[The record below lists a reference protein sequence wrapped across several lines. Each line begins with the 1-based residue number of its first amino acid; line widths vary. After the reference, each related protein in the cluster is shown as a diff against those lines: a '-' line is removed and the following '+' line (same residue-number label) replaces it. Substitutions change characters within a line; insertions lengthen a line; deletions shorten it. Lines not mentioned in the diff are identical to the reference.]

1 MKLQMEYLKHLSQH
15 DDAGAI
21 LNDLM
26 SNYGKAVWDYAF
38 ILTKRKEAADDL
50 MQEVFLSAFQQI
62 HSFRGDSSVKTWLLR
77 ITRNKSLNYL
87 KSAFIRKVTLVDRIF
102 SKTTVCSAEQ
112 EMINQIQLKE
122 IWDIVLRLPVKYREI
137 ILLEAH
143 YAYTEQE
150 MSALLEI
157 PVGTIKSRL
166 HRARSKVEQAMK
178 EADWE

>member
-1 MKLQMEYLKHLSQH
+1 MEYIKHLSQH

-26 SNYGKAVWDYAF
+26 KNYGKDVWDYAF

-77 ITRNKSLNYL
+77 ITRNKSLNFL
-87 KSAFIRKVTLVDRIF
+87 KSAFIRKVTLVDRVF
-102 SKTTVCSAEQ
+102 SKATVCSAEQ
-112 EMINQIQLKE
+112 ELFNHIQVQE
-122 IWDIVLRLPVKYREI
+122 IWGIVMKLPIKYREI

-166 HRARSKVEQAMK
+166 HRARSKVEQALK
-178 EADWE
+178 EADGQ

>member
-1 MKLQMEYLKHLSQH
+1 LQMEYIKHLSQH
-15 DDAGAI
+15 DDAGVI

-26 SNYGKAVWDYAF
+26 KNYGKDVWDYAF

-77 ITRNKSLNYL
+77 IARNKSLNYL
-87 KSAFIRKVTLVDRIF
+87 KSAFIRKVTLVDRVF
-102 SKTTVCSAEQ
+102 SKATVISAEQ
-112 EMINQIQLKE
+112 ELLNQIQVQE
-122 IWDIVLRLPVKYREI
+122 IWRIVMKLPIKYREI

-150 MSALLEI
+150 MSTLLEI

-166 HRARSKVEQAMK
+166 YRARSKVEQAMK
-178 EADWE
+178 EADNR